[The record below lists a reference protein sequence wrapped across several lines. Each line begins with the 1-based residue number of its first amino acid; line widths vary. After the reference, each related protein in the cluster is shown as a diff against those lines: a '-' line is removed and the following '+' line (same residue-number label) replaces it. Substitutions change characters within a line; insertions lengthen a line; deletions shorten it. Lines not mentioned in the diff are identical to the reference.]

1 MNLQALLTSKTFWAG
16 ISGVV
21 ATATAYATG
30 QITLYPA
37 IMSAL
42 GSLAA
47 IFIKDAVVSAAKGN
61 A

>member
-1 MNLQALLTSKTFWAG
+1 MNTPEIVKSKTFWTGVAG
-16 ISGVV
+16 VIAAAS
-21 ATATAYATG
+21 AYFTG

-47 IFIKDAVVSAAKGN
+47 IFIKDAVVTASKQ
-61 A
+61 